1 MNKDDV
7 FYTKTMAKVYADQ
20 GQLEKAVEIYLYLL
34 KKEPGRQDL
43 IDAIAEIDIKR
54 LEKDTGRLGDLLSVW
69 LDLLLRHSRLQQ
81 LKKLKTSFRVKES

>member
-20 GQLEKAVEIYLYLL
+20 GKLEKAAEIYQYFL

-43 IDAIAEIDIKR
+43 IDALAEINKKR
-54 LEKDTGRLGDLLSVW
+54 LEKDPERLGDLLSIW

-81 LKKLKTSFRVKES
+81 LKKLKISFE

>member
-20 GQLEKAVEIYLYLL
+20 GKLEKAVEIYRYLL
-34 KKEPGRQDL
+34 QKEPGQQDL
-43 IDAIAEIDIKR
+43 IDAISEIDKKR
-54 LEKDTGRLGDLLSVW
+54 FEKNPGRLGGLLNIW

-81 LKKLKTSFRVKES
+81 LKKLKLHLSD